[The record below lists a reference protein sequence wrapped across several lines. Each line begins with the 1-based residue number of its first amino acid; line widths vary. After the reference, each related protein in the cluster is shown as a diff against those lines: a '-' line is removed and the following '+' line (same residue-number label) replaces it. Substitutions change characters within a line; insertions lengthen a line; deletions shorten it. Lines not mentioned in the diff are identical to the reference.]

1 MDFNDF
7 APATLLVVDDN
18 PTNRAYMAGIFEK
31 THHRVHF
38 ATNGQEALACLEKT
52 KPDVVL
58 LDIRMPVMDGRT
70 ALAEIRKQASLVS
83 LPVIAVTASS
93 KAGEEMELQSQFS
106 GYIRKP
112 FSRQTLFV
120 ALAQFLQRASP
131 GNGLEGQNL
140 GQTLKSI
147 PIPSPDQAAQW
158 QELALELRRQEATEW
173 PTLRDSLAVN
183 ETRAFAHKLFLL
195 GQAAQCGPLATY
207 AAALTTFADAY
218 AIGQMERHLAAFPK
232 LVESIEASSAQSQ
245 LQASMKVQMNAPL
258 IETNTGCLLVVDD
271 QESNIQVVGAAL
283 GKLGF
288 EILPAT
294 GGLQAF
300 QRLAVRRPDLILL
313 DLLMP
318 EMDGFEVCRRI
329 RENPDWAEIPIIF
342 LSSADD
348 KGLIVRALESGGVD
362 YITKPFNH
370 AELVTRVRTHLALK
384 RARDELKQLAEDRD
398 ELLGILTHD
407 LKNHLGGMDM
417 SAQLLRDRTEAMADP
432 KLRLMAENISHS
444 SSQMLAFVKEF
455 LANASADHGL
465 NLKTEP
471 VNLSD
476 AAARAVQQ
484 HQEAA
489 KRKQLVLKVV
499 LPPSNGMLVQ
509 ADGAALNQV
518 LDNLLSNAIKF
529 SPPGKQIRLTVCPPG
544 AGYVE
549 CQVQD
554 EGPGFSENDKTRMFR
569 RYGRLSARPTGGEP
583 STGLGLSIVKK
594 LVLAMHGELACE
606 STPGNGATFA
616 FRLPR
621 AATPH

>member
-1 MDFNDF
+1 MK
-7 APATLLVVDDN
+7 AP
-18 PTNRAYMAGIFEK
+18 I
-31 THHRVHF
+31 
-38 ATNGQEALACLEKT
+38 
-52 KPDVVL
+52 
-58 LDIRMPVMDGRT
+58 I
-70 ALAEIRKQASLVS
+70 QA
-83 LPVIAVTASS
+83 
-93 KAGEEMELQSQFS
+93 
-106 GYIRKP
+106 
-112 FSRQTLFV
+112 
-120 ALAQFLQRASP
+120 
-131 GNGLEGQNL
+131 
-140 GQTLKSI
+140 
-147 PIPSPDQAAQW
+147 
-158 QELALELRRQEATEW
+158 
-173 PTLRDSLAVN
+173 
-183 ETRAFAHKLFLL
+183 
-195 GQAAQCGPLATY
+195 
-207 AAALTTFADAY
+207 
-218 AIGQMERHLAAFPK
+218 
-232 LVESIEASSAQSQ
+232 
-245 LQASMKVQMNAPL
+245 NA
-258 IETNTGCLLVVDD
+258 GCLLVVDD

-294 GGLQAF
+294 GGAQAF
-300 QRLAVRRPDLILL
+300 QRLAVHRPDLILL

-329 RENPDWAEIPIIF
+329 REYPDWAEIPIIF

-362 YITKPFNH
+362 YITKPFNQ

-432 KLRLMAENISHS
+432 KLRLMAENISVS
-444 SSQMLAFVKEF
+444 SSQMLTFVKEF

-465 NLKTEP
+465 SLKTGS

-476 AAARAVQQ
+476 VAARAAQQ

-489 KRKQLVLKVV
+489 RRKQLVIKAL
-499 LPPSNGMLVQ
+499 LPPNGTFVQ
-509 ADGAALNQV
+509 ADVAALNQV

-529 SPPGKQIRLTVCPPG
+529 SPPGKQIRLTVSPPD
-544 AGYVE
+544 ARYVE

-554 EGPGFSENDKTRMFR
+554 EGPGFSEKDKMRMFH

-594 LVLAMHGELACE
+594 LVLAMQGELACE

-621 AATPH
+621 TAVSH

>member
-1 MDFNDF
+1 
-7 APATLLVVDDN
+7 
-18 PTNRAYMAGIFEK
+18 
-31 THHRVHF
+31 
-38 ATNGQEALACLEKT
+38 
-52 KPDVVL
+52 
-58 LDIRMPVMDGRT
+58 
-70 ALAEIRKQASLVS
+70 
-83 LPVIAVTASS
+83 
-93 KAGEEMELQSQFS
+93 
-106 GYIRKP
+106 
-112 FSRQTLFV
+112 
-120 ALAQFLQRASP
+120 
-131 GNGLEGQNL
+131 
-140 GQTLKSI
+140 
-147 PIPSPDQAAQW
+147 
-158 QELALELRRQEATEW
+158 
-173 PTLRDSLAVN
+173 
-183 ETRAFAHKLFLL
+183 
-195 GQAAQCGPLATY
+195 
-207 AAALTTFADAY
+207 
-218 AIGQMERHLAAFPK
+218 
-232 LVESIEASSAQSQ
+232 
-245 LQASMKVQMNAPL
+245 MNAPIL
-258 IETNTGCLLVVDD
+258 EVNTGCLLVVDD

-294 GGLQAF
+294 GGPQAF

-329 RENPDWAEIPIIF
+329 RENLDWAEIPIIF

-384 RARDELKQLAEDRD
+384 RASDALKQLAEDRD

-432 KLRLMAENISHS
+432 KLRLMAENISQS

-476 AAARAVQQ
+476 AAVRAVQQ

-489 KRKQLVLKVV
+489 KRKQLAFKVV
-499 LPPSNGMLVQ
+499 LPPSDGLLVQ
-509 ADGAALNQV
+509 VDGAALNQV
-518 LDNLLSNAIKF
+518 LDNLLSNAVKF
-529 SPPGKQIRLTVCPPG
+529 SPPGKQIRLTVCAAG
-544 AGYVE
+544 ARYME

-554 EGPGFSENDKTRMFR
+554 EGPGFSADDKTRMFR

-621 AATPH
+621 ASRA

>member
-1 MDFNDF
+1 MPQLPKADFQ
-7 APATLLVVDDN
+7 V
-18 PTNRAYMAGIFEK
+18 
-31 THHRVHF
+31 
-38 ATNGQEALACLEKT
+38 
-52 KPDVVL
+52 
-58 LDIRMPVMDGRT
+58 
-70 ALAEIRKQASLVS
+70 
-83 LPVIAVTASS
+83 
-93 KAGEEMELQSQFS
+93 
-106 GYIRKP
+106 
-112 FSRQTLFV
+112 
-120 ALAQFLQRASP
+120 
-131 GNGLEGQNL
+131 
-140 GQTLKSI
+140 
-147 PIPSPDQAAQW
+147 
-158 QELALELRRQEATEW
+158 
-173 PTLRDSLAVN
+173 
-183 ETRAFAHKLFLL
+183 
-195 GQAAQCGPLATY
+195 
-207 AAALTTFADAY
+207 
-218 AIGQMERHLAAFPK
+218 
-232 LVESIEASSAQSQ
+232 
-245 LQASMKVQMNAPL
+245 NAPI

-288 EILPAT
+288 EVLPAT
-294 GGLQAF
+294 GGPQAF
-300 QRLAVRRPDLILL
+300 LRLAVGRPDLILL

-318 EMDGFEVCRRI
+318 DMDGFEVCRRI

-370 AELVTRVRTHLALK
+370 AELVTRVRNHLALK

-465 NLKTEP
+465 NLRTEP
-471 VNLSD
+471 VNLPA

-484 HQEAA
+484 HREPA
-489 KRKQLVLKVV
+489 KRKHLVLKVV
-499 LPPSNGMLVQ
+499 LPPNGTLVQ

-544 AGYVE
+544 ARYVE

-594 LVLAMHGELACE
+594 LVLAMHGELSCE
-606 STPGNGATFA
+606 STPGNGATFT

-621 AATPH
+621 AGLA